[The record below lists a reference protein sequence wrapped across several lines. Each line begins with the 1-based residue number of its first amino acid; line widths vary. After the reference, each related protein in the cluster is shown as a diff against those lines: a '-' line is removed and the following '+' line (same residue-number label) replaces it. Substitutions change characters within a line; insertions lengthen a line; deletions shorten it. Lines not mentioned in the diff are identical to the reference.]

1 MKRMII
7 RILMVLSMIAVVVPV
22 SASTKVVYLGVNVVL
37 TQDLTKEMEV
47 ELKKYGVLLNRF
59 EKIDAITMRVKS
71 NQIESIKAL
80 PYVLDVTEDAERVGA
95 PIDRVMVEDF
105 TLGLNTWNLDMVNV
119 TDLGQGRVVDYDG
132 EGVYVA
138 VLDTGLHDSWRSYF
152 PQERIMSHLA
162 ISYSGGGGE
171 VGRVSSQKN
180 KWEHD
185 TNGHGTHV
193 TSTILGF
200 NLFGNSINGVAP
212 KVNIIPVKVL
222 NQNGRG
228 WSSVITQG
236 ILYVAYLK
244 ETVLKDVPVVI
255 NMSLGGSVL
264 DAMEKTAI
272 DYAIEVGVIIVASAG
287 NNGQQG
293 MGYPGA
299 YEPVI
304 SVGSVGTM
312 NEFSVQSWWYAYD
325 VSEINVLDELYV
337 SSFSSRKTKDEHDLD
352 VVAPGSYVVG
362 PYQVNQGQLSYY
374 YLSGTSMAAPHV
386 TGIVA
391 LMLQKDPMLSALEV
405 ESLLEYA
412 ALPIENAY
420 DLNGNLLW
428 DKKATGAGLITAD
441 AVLDLIP

>member
-1 MKRMII
+1 MKRII
-7 RILMVLSMIAVVVPV
+7 LRILMVLSMIAVVVPV
-22 SASTKVVYLGVNVVL
+22 SASTKVMNLGVNVVL

-47 ELKKYGVLLNRF
+47 ELKKFGVVLNRF
-59 EKIDAITMRVKS
+59 VEIDAVTMRVKS
-71 NQIESIKAL
+71 DRIAAIKAL
-80 PYVLDVTEDAERVGA
+80 PYVLDVTEDSERVGA
-95 PIDRVMVEDF
+95 PIDRVFVEDF
-105 TLGLNTWNLDMVNV
+105 SLGLNTWNLDMVNV
-119 TDLGQGRVVDYDG
+119 TDLSQGRVVDSDG

-193 TSTILGF
+193 TSTILGYS
-200 NLFGNSINGVAP
+200 LGGTPINGVAP

-228 WSSVITQG
+228 WSSVISTG
-236 ILYVAYLK
+236 ILYVAHLK

-264 DAMEKTAI
+264 DAMEKAAI
-272 DYAIEVGVIIVASAG
+272 DYAINAGVVIVASAG
-287 NNGQQG
+287 NNGQRG

-304 SVGSVGTM
+304 SVGSVGTTK
-312 NEFSVQSWWYAYD
+312 EFSIPAWWYTHD
-325 VSEINVLDELYV
+325 VGELDVLDELYV
-337 SSFSSRKTKDEHDLD
+337 SGFSSRKTNDEHDLD
-352 VVAPGSYVVG
+352 VMAPGSYVVG
-362 PYQVNQGQLSYY
+362 PYQINQGQLSYY

-386 TGIVA
+386 SGIVA
-391 LMLQKDPMLSALEV
+391 LMLQKDPTLTAFEV
-405 ESLLEYA
+405 ESLLEVA
-412 ALPIENAY
+412 ALPIPDAY
-420 DLNGNLLW
+420 DSNGSVLW
-428 DKKATGAGLITAD
+428 DKNATGHGLITAD
-441 AVLDLIP
+441 AALDLIP